1 MDGMLIVGDAA
12 GFSLNMGVTVR
23 GMDFAL
29 ASGVLAAKA
38 LLRARERDDFSS
50 ASLSYYETLIK
61 ESFIWK
67 DLKTFQHMPAFLANP
82 RLYERYPSI
91 ACDLLEQ
98 IMWVGEGPKE
108 KLSIVMLRT
117 VRQNLFRVDVL
128 RDLLML
134 RKI

>member
-1 MDGMLIVGDAA
+1 M
-12 GFSLNMGVTVR
+12 
-23 GMDFAL
+23 
-29 ASGVLAAKA
+29 AAKA
-38 LLRARERDDFSS
+38 LLHARERDDYSS